1 MSSEQDSIID
11 LAKNYMALA
20 EAVQGSLSEKE
31 AGRWAEL
38 SEALIKFADSVT
50 ALTKISRQISF
61 SVMESTMDGINED
74 RKDNAGYD
82 YALAARLVMSAAMKL
97 NGAATLGI
105 KEAELN
111 VSECVGRMRIKQG
124 LELATGKPSKAANK
138 KDLN

>member
-1 MSSEQDSIID
+1 MSE
-11 LAKNYMALA
+11 
-20 EAVQGSLSEKE
+20 EE

-50 ALTKISRQISF
+50 ALTKISREISF

-97 NGAATLGI
+97 NGAATTGI

-111 VSECVGRMRIKQG
+111 VSECVSWMRIKQG
-124 LELATGKPSKAANK
+124 LELATGKPSKATSK